1 MKSKSLVGV
10 AVIFFL
16 LVAVSGFADRYDEAS
31 RKKSYDQVTR
41 DYVLEQKAVPVFT
54 FQVVKKIPHDTES
67 YTEGLI
73 LTGGFL
79 YEGTG
84 LYGRSHIQKI
94 DPKNGAVVKKM
105 ETSALHFGEGLTV
118 FGNDII
124 QLTYKSNTGFIY
136 DKGTFEQKGTFH
148 YPFQGWGLTQ
158 DGQRLIMSNGSAA
171 LLFLDPRDKK
181 QTGYVIVHDDRG
193 PIGWLNEL
201 EYVDG
206 QVYAN
211 IWQSDLIVRID
222 PESGKVT
229 AWIDLTGL
237 NPEPDKLKYPYVLN
251 GITSDKEGRLIV
263 TGKCWPYLYT
273 IELVPVKK
281 PDH

>member
-1 MKSKSLVGV
+1 MSRTSLIPIT
-10 AVIFFL
+10 VIFLL
-16 LVAVSGFADRYDEAS
+16 LVAATGFADKYDEAS
-31 RKKSYDQVTR
+31 SKKSYDQVSR
-41 DYVLEQKAVPVFT
+41 DYVLKQTTVPVYT

-84 LYGRSHIQKI
+84 LYGKSHIQKI

-105 ETSALHFGEGLTV
+105 ETSPLHFGEGLTV
-118 FGNDII
+118 FGNEII
-124 QLTYKSNTGFIY
+124 QLTYKSNTGFTY
-136 DKGTFEQKGTFH
+136 DKDTFEKKSSFH
-148 YPFQGWGLTQ
+148 YPSQGWGLTQ
-158 DGQRLIMSNGSAA
+158 DGKRLIMSNGSAA
-171 LLFLDPRDKK
+171 LLFLDPKDKK

-206 QVYAN
+206 RVYAN
-211 IWQSDLIVRID
+211 IWQSDLIARID

-229 AWIDLTGL
+229 GWIDLTGL
-237 NPEPDKLKYPYVLN
+237 NPEPEKLKYPYVLN
-251 GITSDKEGRLIV
+251 GITSDKDGKLVV
-263 TGKCWPYLYT
+263 TGKCWPYIYT
-273 IELVPVKK
+273 IDLVSVQRP
-281 PDH
+281 